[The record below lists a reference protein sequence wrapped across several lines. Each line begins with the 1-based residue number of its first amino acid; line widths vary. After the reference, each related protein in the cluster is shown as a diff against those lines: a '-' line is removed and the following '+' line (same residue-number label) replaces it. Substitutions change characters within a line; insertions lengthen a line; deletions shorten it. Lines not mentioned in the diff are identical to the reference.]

1 MGVAHVIL
9 LQWTL
14 FLLLWLFF
22 YQLISMMVGSSLHIR
37 SRVSQLKS
45 HTNGDDSIDGDL
57 PPFFQRVLIPV
68 YQHVGRKLS
77 AVTPIRWK
85 AQLQIQ
91 LRHAGSPFGLSV
103 NEWMVWHLLIV
114 ILFVGL
120 AALLIPHVNGAAKIS
135 AGIGLIG
142 LGFAL
147 PHVYLKRLIDQ
158 RQLAIRKALPDL
170 LDLLTVSVE
179 AGLGFDQAMGKVV
192 EKTNGPLS
200 EEFRITLQEVQMG
213 KSRREALRDLGLR
226 TGVESVMNF
235 TNALIQADKLG
246 VSLGNVLRVQSEDIR
261 RKRRQEAEE
270 KAMKAPIKL
279 LFPLIFFIF
288 PSLFIIILGPAAI
301 NIIGVFL
308 K

>member
-1 MGVAHVIL
+1 LLL
-9 LQWTL
+9 LQWLL
-14 FLLLWLFF
+14 FLLLWTGF
-22 YQLISMMVGSSLHIR
+22 YQGSSILLGSNLHIR
-37 SRVSQLKS
+37 SRVRVLRSNEK
-45 HTNGDDSIDGDL
+45 GEEGEGKDDST
-57 PPFFQRVLIPV
+57 FHQRVTKPIIQQL
-68 YQHVGRKLS
+68 GRKLS
-77 AVTPIRWK
+77 AIAPIRWK
-85 AQLQIQ
+85 TQMQVQ

-103 NEWMVWHLLIV
+103 NEWIVWNLLIF
-114 ILFVGL
+114 ILFSGLSVLIVPYLPGTSTWLVALGL
-120 AALLIPHVNGAAKIS
+120 A
-135 AGIGLIG
+135 G
-142 LGFAL
+142 LGLAI

-158 RQLAIRKALPDL
+158 RQLSIRQGLPDL

-192 EKTNGPLS
+192 EKTNGPLAD
-200 EEFRITLQEVQMG
+200 EFRLTLQEVQMG

-226 TGVESVMNF
+226 TGVEGVINF

-246 VSLGNVLRVQSEDIR
+246 VSLGNVLRVQSDDIR

-301 NIIGVFL
+301 NIISVLL
-308 K
+308 KR

>member
-1 MGVAHVIL
+1 LLL
-9 LQWTL
+9 LQWLL
-14 FLLLWLFF
+14 FLLLWMGF
-22 YQLISMMVGSSLHIR
+22 YQGSSILLGSNFHIR
-37 SRVSQLKS
+37 SRVHVLRSNEKGEAGEEKDNS
-45 HTNGDDSIDGDL
+45 TFH
-57 PPFFQRVLIPV
+57 QRVTKPMIQQL
-68 YQHVGRKLS
+68 GRKLS
-77 AVTPIRWK
+77 VIAPIRWK
-85 AQLQIQ
+85 TQLQVQ

-103 NEWMVWHLLIV
+103 NEWIVWNMLIFILFSGLSILIV
-114 ILFVGL
+114 PYLPGTSTWLVALGL
-120 AALLIPHVNGAAKIS
+120 A
-135 AGIGLIG
+135 G
-142 LGFAL
+142 LGLAI

-158 RQLAIRKALPDL
+158 RQLSIRKGLPDL

-192 EKTNGPLS
+192 EKTTGPLAD
-200 EEFRITLQEVQMG
+200 EFRLTLQEVQMG

-226 TGVESVMNF
+226 TGVEGVINF

-246 VSLGNVLRVQSEDIR
+246 VSLGNVLRVQSDDIR

-301 NIIGVFL
+301 NIISVLL
-308 K
+308 KR